1 MERIENGRQEN
12 PALTH
17 YDDLGVP
24 TGASDREIREAYLNL
39 IRLLQPDMQRE
50 PSLKRFAEN
59 QKKRAGR
66 AFAVLSDP
74 ERRAK
79 YDAELVQTAGVDRD
93 ADALSRSQ
101 RRSIPVRG
109 IITLGWLICAFAG
122 AIGIGWYVSEQSS
135 ASPVPAQMAAPVQ
148 IVPTRAPEDANPAA
162 QPISPPVATL
172 EDKTS
177 ELDSL
182 QSELAATKAE
192 RDRAFEQLTLQNKEL
207 DFLSSRIA
215 AIPQPVR
222 TGCSRFSGIWVLP
235 KPKVTPVSSAY
246 TPEAVDL
253 VVSEREGGIQGRYRA
268 RYPGMGT
275 VEAPVVHFYFE
286 GRCQDDMV
294 NAVWNAEGGKGEIQL
309 RLKADS
315 SLQLVWTLPEAG
327 ISRGPTSG
335 TLLLVR
341 RRESYNAS
349 NFAAAE
355 SRNQTTSLPS
365 RMPN

>member
-1 MERIENGRQEN
+1 MERSENGSQEN
-12 PALTH
+12 QTLTH

-24 TGASDREIREAYLNL
+24 TGASDEEIRQAYLKL
-39 IRLLQPDMQRE
+39 IGLLRPDLQRE

-59 QKKRAGR
+59 QMKRVSR
-66 AFAVLSDP
+66 AFAVLSDA

-79 YDAELVQTAGVDRD
+79 YDAQLAETAGVDRD
-93 ADALSRSQ
+93 ADALSKSH

-135 ASPVPAQMAAPVQ
+135 ASPVPAQISAAAPVQ
-148 IVPTRAPEDANPAA
+148 IAPTPVAVEANPAA
-162 QPISPPVATL
+162 QDNA
-172 EDKTS
+172 S

-182 QSELAATKAE
+182 RSELAATKAE

-215 AIPQPVR
+215 AVPQPVR
-222 TGCSRFSGIWVLP
+222 NGCSRFSGVWLLP
-235 KPKVTPVSSAY
+235 KPKITPVSSAY

-275 VEAPVVHFYFE
+275 VEALVVHFYIE
-286 GRCQDDMV
+286 GKCQDDMV

-309 RLKADS
+309 RLKADTT
-315 SLQLVWTLPEAG
+315 LQLVWTLPEAG
-327 ISRGPTSG
+327 TSRGPTSG

-341 RRESYNAS
+341 RREIYNAS
-349 NFAAAE
+349 NFAAPE

>member
-1 MERIENGRQEN
+1 M
-12 PALTH
+12 
-17 YDDLGVP
+17 
-24 TGASDREIREAYLNL
+24 
-39 IRLLQPDMQRE
+39 
-50 PSLKRFAEN
+50 KRVS
-59 QKKRAGR
+59 R
-66 AFAVLSDP
+66 AFAVLSDR

-79 YDAELVQTAGVDRD
+79 YDAQLAESGGMDRD
-93 ADALSRSQ
+93 ADALSRSH

-135 ASPVPAQMAAPVQ
+135 ASPVPAQVSAAPPVQ
-148 IVPTRAPEDANPAA
+148 IVPTRDPAEADPAA
-162 QPISPPVATL
+162 QPISPPVGAL
-172 EDKTS
+172 EDKAS
-177 ELDSL
+177 ELDSVR
-182 QSELAATKAE
+182 SELAATKAE

-215 AIPQPVR
+215 AVPQPTR
-222 TGCSRFSGIWVLP
+222 AGCARFSGVWVLP
-235 KPKVTPVSSAY
+235 KPKITPVSSAY

-286 GRCQDDMV
+286 GKCQDDMV

-309 RLKADS
+309 RLKADTT
-315 SLQLVWTLPEAG
+315 LQLVWTLPEAG
-327 ISRGPTSG
+327 TFRGPTSG

-341 RRESYNAS
+341 RREIYNAS
-349 NFAAAE
+349 NFAAPE

>member
-1 MERIENGRQEN
+1 MERSENGRQEN
-12 PALTH
+12 QTLTH

-24 TGASDREIREAYLNL
+24 TGASDEEIRQAYLKL
-39 IRLLQPDMQRE
+39 IGLLRPDLQRE

-59 QKKRAGR
+59 QMKRVSR
-66 AFAVLSDP
+66 AFAVLSDA

-79 YDAELVQTAGVDRD
+79 YDAQLAETGRRR
-93 ADALSRSQ
+93 SRCGCAH

-135 ASPVPAQMAAPVQ
+135 ASPVPAQISAAPPVQ
-148 IVPTRAPEDANPAA
+148 IVPTRAPAEANPAA
-162 QPISPPVATL
+162 Q
-172 EDKTS
+172 DKAS

-182 QSELAATKAE
+182 RSELAATKAE

-215 AIPQPVR
+215 AVPQPVR
-222 TGCSRFSGIWVLP
+222 TGCARFSGVWVLP
-235 KPKVTPVSSAY
+235 KPKITPVSSAY

-286 GRCQDDMV
+286 GKCQDDMV

-309 RLKADS
+309 RLKADTT
-315 SLQLVWTLPEAG
+315 LQLVWTLPEAG
-327 ISRGPTSG
+327 TSRGPTSG

-341 RRESYNAS
+341 RREIYNAS
-349 NFAAAE
+349 NFAAPE

>member
-1 MERIENGRQEN
+1 MERSENGRQEN
-12 PALTH
+12 QTLTL
-17 YDDLGVP
+17 YEDLGVLI
-24 TGASDREIREAYLNL
+24 GASDREIREAYLNL
-39 IRLLQPDMQRE
+39 VELLQPDLQRE

-59 QKKRAGR
+59 QKKRASR

-74 ERRAK
+74 ERRAR
-79 YDAELVQTAGVDRD
+79 YDAQMAEAGGADGE
-93 ADALSRSQ
+93 ADAPTRPH

-135 ASPVPAQMAAPVQ
+135 ASPVPAQTSAAPPVR
-148 IVPTRAPEDANPAA
+148 IVPAEAAAEASPAA
-162 QPISPPVATL
+162 QPISSPLTPV
-172 EDKTS
+172 EDKS
-177 ELDSL
+177 AELDAVR
-182 QSELAATKAE
+182 SELAAAKAE
-192 RDRAFEQLTLQNKEL
+192 RDRAFQQLTLQNKEL

-215 AIPQPVR
+215 AVPQPVR
-222 TGCSRFSGIWVLP
+222 AGCARFSGVWVLP

-246 TPEAVDL
+246 TPQAVDL
-253 VVSEREGGIQGRYRA
+253 VISEREGGIQGRYRA

-286 GRCQDDMV
+286 GKCQDETV
-294 NAVWNAEGGKGEIQL
+294 NAVWNADGGKGEIQL
-309 RLKADS
+309 RLTADR
-315 SLQLVWTLPEAG
+315 LQLVWTLPEAG

-341 RRESYNAS
+341 RREIYNAS
-349 NFAAAE
+349 NFAAPE
-355 SRNQTTSLPS
+355 SRNQTTLPS